1 MEKTLKQV
9 IQERK
14 DACMGVIT
22 RRSRKSLRRSL
33 ARAKLGRWTG
43 FGANRKFVPLTRK
56 ETDELLLMVRHNHMS
71 DMENEENIIVDEGV
85 AMPVKKSWGWGLHTP
100 IISRPGLLKE
110 SWHKGVP
117 VKIRAKAYAK
127 MVCYCQAVGTEISG
141 FGKTVVTKDAN
152 DKVTLIEVV
161 DVMIFKQECTGGYTE
176 LNQDALSNFLYE
188 LAKANENPADWNLW
202 WHTHND
208 FGVFWSGVD
217 DTNITRL
224 IETFHPEFLLSTCIN
239 KKCDLISRIDSL
251 DEKGKQLSSNNTVS
265 VVPMKNFP
273 GRSKCLAQVK
283 KLVTQKKYEY
293 KGPIYAGH
301 SRSFYSHSDVYG
313 NHSNFDARDSQHQG
327 DRWKCHICG
336 ERACLLVGGKYICTT
351 HWQAQNRGEN
361 PQAQRMLPSLQH
373 AVGLS
378 NKQRRDR
385 GFPQDV
391 DLEDYRHDYEL
402 SVNERVPKIHEEC
415 MPFYLDG

>member
-1 MEKTLKQV
+1 MERTLKEV

-14 DACMGVIT
+14 DACMGNIT

-43 FGANRKFVPLTRK
+43 FGKDRKFVPLTRK
-56 ETDELLLMVRHNHMS
+56 ETDELLLMVRHNQFS
-71 DMENEENIIVDEGV
+71 AIENEEEITVDEGV
-85 AMPVKKSWGWGLHTP
+85 AIPVNKSKGWGWHVP
-100 IISRPGLLKE
+100 VFSRPGLLKD

-117 VKIRAKAYAK
+117 VKFRAKAYAK

-141 FGKTVVTKDAN
+141 FGKTVVTKDEN

-176 LNQDALSNFLYE
+176 LSQDSLSNFLYE
-188 LAKANENPADWNLW
+188 LAKADENPAEWNLW

-217 DTNITRL
+217 DANITRL
-224 IETFHPEFLLSTCIN
+224 IQTFNPVFLLSTCVN
-239 KKCDLISRIDSL
+239 KKCDLIGRIDSL
-251 DEKGKQLSSNNTVS
+251 DAKGKQLSSNNTVS

-273 GRSKCLAQVK
+273 GKSKCLAQVK

-293 KGPIYAGH
+293 KPIVHVAGGY

-313 NHSNFDARDSQHQG
+313 SHSNFDARDSQHQG
-327 DRWKCHICG
+327 DRWKCYICG

-361 PQAQRMLPSLQH
+361 PEAQRMLPSLI
-373 AVGLS
+373 
-378 NKQRRDR
+378 NR
-385 GFPQDV
+385 GFTNAERRERGWPQLVELD
-391 DLEDYRHDYEL
+391 DYKHDYE
-402 SVNERVPKIHEEC
+402 VAEDGKIHGES
-415 MPFYLDG
+415 MPFFIDG